1 MKLLLPILVCSIL
14 LPAWAEGSG
23 APQQDAPTPTEEKK
37 DSIPIAKLPDTIPPT
52 LEALDE
58 SLSRGVRF
66 LLDHQNKDGSWGDH
80 TGTKG
85 VNIFCPYP
93 SGPLAFRSG
102 TTGLCILGLNASP
115 ERDTPAVRE
124 ALEKATR
131 FMFDKL
137 PKLKRGDTRSVY
149 DVWGHAYTLE
159 AACSLA
165 SRLPKDSKRF
175 LELRNFAAERIRS
188 LDELADVN
196 GGWGYLTFKVFTKRP
211 AGSPTSF
218 LTATVFIAYK
228 DAEDLFGLKSDPKV
242 FHRCFNLLKSM
253 RTPNGAY
260 VYAREHIKYS
270 TTPINRHTG
279 SLARTPAG
287 DLALLRYDPALISE
301 RQLED
306 GLDRLW
312 SRSGWLSMALKKP
325 LPHESFAQ
333 NSGYFY
339 FYGYYYAAKCL
350 DYIPDEKLV
359 RHAAYVSKGVLPLQE
374 KDGSWWDYPLYNY
387 HKFYGTG
394 YALYALS
401 RVRETLADTHRQPA
415 SVSDSPAITQPTSS

>member
-1 MKLLLPILVCSIL
+1 MKHIFPILLCSTL
-14 LPAWAEGSG
+14 LPARGEEGG
-23 APQQDAPTPTEEKK
+23 IPPQTSLPPAREKA
-37 DSIPIAKLPDTIPPT
+37 DSIPIPKLPDTAPPT
-52 LEALDE
+52 LEALDKA
-58 SLSRGVRF
+58 LARGVQF
-66 LLDHQNKDGSWGDH
+66 LLTHQNKDGSWGDH

-85 VNIFCPYP
+85 INIFCPYP

-102 TTGLCILGLNASP
+102 TTGLCIIGLNASP
-115 ERDTPAVRE
+115 QRDTPEVQA
-124 ALEKATR
+124 ALEKATQ
-131 FMFDKL
+131 FMFSRL
-137 PKLKRGDTRSVY
+137 PKLKRGDTQSVY

-165 SRLPKDSKRF
+165 TRLPQDSHRF
-175 LELRNFAAERIRS
+175 AELREFARERIRM
-188 LDELADVN
+188 LDALADIN
-196 GGWGYLTFKVFTKRP
+196 GGWGYLTFKVFTERP

-218 LTATVFIAYK
+218 LTATVFMAYK
-228 DAEDLFGLKSDPKV
+228 DAEDIFGLKPNQKV
-242 FHRCFNLLKSM
+242 FRRCFNTLKSM
-253 RTPNGAY
+253 RTPNGTY
-260 VYAREHIKYS
+260 VYSREHIKFA

-287 DLALLRYDPALISE
+287 DLALMRYEPSLISR

-312 SRSGWLSMALKKP
+312 SRSGWLGMALKKP
-325 LPHESFAQ
+325 MPHESFAQ

-350 DYIPDEKLV
+350 DFVPHEKLV

-401 RVRETLADTHRQPA
+401 RVRAAIAAD
-415 SVSDSPAITQPTSS
+415 

>member
-1 MKLLLPILVCSIL
+1 MKHILPILLCCSL
-14 LPAWAEGSG
+14 LPLWGEEG
-23 APQQDAPTPTEEKK
+23 APASPQQGAKGATPDVVPAEEKT
-37 DSIPIAKLPDTIPPT
+37 DSIPIAKLPDTPPPT
-52 LEALDE
+52 LKELDKAL
-58 SLSRGVRF
+58 SLGVQF
-66 LLDHQNKDGSWGDH
+66 LLEHQNKDGSWGDH

-85 VNIFCPYP
+85 INIFCPYP

-115 ERDTPAVRE
+115 QRDTPEVKA
-124 ALEKATR
+124 ALEKAMQ
-131 FMFDKL
+131 FMFTRM
-137 PKLKRGDTRSVY
+137 PKLKRGDTMSVY

-159 AACSLA
+159 AACALA
-165 SRLPKDSKRF
+165 AGMPKDSPRYE
-175 LELRNFAAERIRS
+175 ELRTFAQDRIHM
-188 LDELADVN
+188 LDALADVN
-196 GGWGYLTFKVFTKRP
+196 GGWGYLTFKIFTERP

-228 DAEDLFGLKSDPKV
+228 DAEEVFGLKPNQNV
-242 FHRCFNLLKSM
+242 FRRCFKSLKSM
-253 RTPNGAY
+253 RTPNGTY
-260 VYAREHIKYS
+260 VYAREHIKHS

-287 DLALLRYDPALISE
+287 DLALIRYEPELISR

-325 LPHESFAQ
+325 MPHESFAQ

-339 FYGYYYAAKCL
+339 FYGYYYAARCL
-350 DYIPDEKLV
+350 DFVPHEKLV

-401 RVRETLADTHRQPA
+401 RVREALA
-415 SVSDSPAITQPTSS
+415 SDQ